1 VTALKIVNDLP
12 QVTISYTVP
21 GFADEDTAKN
31 VLENLQVKRTFTLEK
46 SALRCQ
52 MEFFNPTA
60 SAMPSAIRTANLL
73 MPGERFGQTVKRN
86 LQSGELTGGNAIDLI
101 ALKAGAASSLMNK
114 LPRQV
119 WTGGK
124 IIISARD
131 GALNERAAVVPVTT
145 GFSGF
150 YSWQSLRGKSMRTVE
165 LLLDEKPLAP
175 NEKRCVE
182 YRIEW

>member
-1 VTALKIVNDLP
+1 MMPLP
-12 QVTISYTVP
+12 
-21 GFADEDTAKN
+21 
-31 VLENLQVKRTFTLEK
+31 
-46 SALRCQ
+46 C
-52 MEFFNPTA
+52 
-60 SAMPSAIRTANLL
+60 
-73 MPGERFGQTVKRN
+73 
-86 LQSGELTGGNAIDLI
+86 
-101 ALKAGAASSLMNK
+101 AASSLMNK